1 MENDVIPFLDYA
13 ISLLAVVI
21 TAVVG
26 VVGKRLNDRFKL
38 EIEYRHREV
47 LQEALGQ
54 SVLFAVN
61 RARAIYK
68 DNPPIKVRNEIV
80 GTAFKYV
87 IRAVPD
93 ALKKF
98 GISPNTVEGQK
109 RILEMLETRLDSRV
123 FSYDKEGEVVE
134 LKEIKKMYGEMA
146 EKKFS
151 PNTDK
156 EDEPV

>member
-1 MENDVIPFLDYA
+1 MEVDVVPFLDYLVPLLGA
-13 ISLLAVVI
+13 IV
-21 TAVVG
+21 TAVVT

-61 RARAIYK
+61 RARTIYK

-87 IRAVPD
+87 IDSVPD

-98 GISPNTVEGQK
+98 GIDPSTTKGQK

-123 FSYDKEGEVVE
+123 FDYDKKEGDVVE
-134 LKEIKKMYGEMA
+134 LKA
-146 EKKFS
+146 VEKEGDDDV
-151 PNTDK
+151 PA
-156 EDEPV
+156 